1 MTAAAA
7 RAGPGTGT
15 TRLLASQSRM
25 FWLEWSYGE
34 LLDLR
39 SEEPAERPAR
49 RGAEGASVT
58 ITDRGRPVARL
69 EPVLAGEEDQ
79 LLAALVRRGLVV
91 RPRGETG
98 DLRRLRP
105 VRTRQTAALVDAVV
119 AERREGR

>member
-1 MTAAAA
+1 MASYSISEAKN
-7 RAGPGTGT
+7 
-15 TRLLASQSRM
+15 RLSA
-25 FWLEWSYGE
+25 
-34 LLDLR
+34 LLDEVR
-39 SEEPAERPAR
+39 
-49 RGAEGASVT
+49 EGASVT